1 MAEPNILLTRIDNR
15 LIHGQVATQ
24 WNSTLGANLILVAN
38 DDVAGNKMR
47 QNLMNMAAPTGVAT
61 RFFSLQ
67 KTIDVIHKASPKQHI
82 FLVAEN
88 PSDVL
93 TLVKGGGPIRKV
105 NIGNMHMSEGKRQ
118 VATSVAVDDADV
130 AAFKELQDLGVELEI
145 RRVPST
151 PAEDINK
158 LFQ

>member
-93 TLVKGGGPIRKV
+93 TLVKGGVPIRKV
-105 NIGNMHMSEGKRQ
+105 NSGNMHMSEGKRQ

>member
-93 TLVKGGGPIRKV
+93 TLVKGGVPIRKV

-118 VATSVAVDDADV
+118 VATSVAVDDTDV

>member
-93 TLVKGGGPIRKV
+93 TLVKGGVPIRKV

-118 VATSVAVDDADV
+118 VATSVAVDNADV